1 MLNFFIL
8 LAVLL
13 LVQSQGP
20 PAVLPAP
27 AAAQLAASLTASR
40 PHGRHVWRDT
50 PPYDR
55 SGRLTAFVEIA
66 RGDRRKFEFDIGA
79 NKLRIDRMMPAD
91 LAYPVNYGFVPQTV
105 SYDGDPFDVLVLGPA
120 IESGTVLHG
129 VILGIIRMTDE
140 KGLDSKVV
148 VSPVDAAG
156 KPRFRL
162 TAADRDRIGGF
173 FARYKRHEPGKF
185 SRVTGWGTV
194 GEGRAF
200 VQRTHAFFTAAYVHR
215 RDR

>member
-1 MLNFFIL
+1 MVNVFTL

-20 PAVLPAP
+20 PAVLPAS
-27 AAAQLAASLTASR
+27 ADAQLTASLTASR
-40 PHGRHVWRDT
+40 PHARHVWRDT
-50 PPYDR
+50 APYDR
-55 SGRLTAFVEIA
+55 SGRLAAFVEIA
-66 RGDRRKFEFDIGA
+66 RGDRRKFEFDMGA
-79 NKLRIDRMMPAD
+79 NQLRIDRMMPAD

-129 VILGIIRMTDE
+129 VILGIMHMTDE

-156 KPRFRL
+156 APRFQL
-162 TAADRDRIGGF
+162 TSADRDRIGRF

-194 GEGRAF
+194 EEAKAF
-200 VQRTHAFFTAAYVHR
+200 VQRTHAFFTAAYAHR
-215 RDR
+215 GR